1 MSKIAKFCK
10 KHNNIFLA
18 GIVLL
23 YFAVMIPVM
32 KHFNVSCFFRHFFG
46 IICPGCGMTRAVLS
60 VFRLDFA
67 AAFRY
72 NPLVFA
78 LPYIGLY
85 ILFDFKAKAH
95 KYILAGIGILFLLN
109 WVIRLAVPSLQ
120 PV

>member
-10 KHNNIFLA
+10 KHENFVLA
-18 GIVLL
+18 GIIVL
-23 YFAVMIPVM
+23 YFSVMIPVM
-32 KHFNVSCFFRHFFG
+32 KHFNISCFFRHFFG

-85 ILFDFKAKAH
+85 ILFHFKAKAH